1 MSSSYTSFSN
11 NEYFYQSAMND
22 GTMPSDVS
30 CNTYFMDPKISAAID
45 AKCNV
50 DFDTF
55 GKLSTEEAENCVKR
69 QLCQNKTLAI
79 DNTNKQMKNLQ
90 SKQRLDDMTSLYNE
104 NIINTINLGIGI
116 LAMSYFIFTNKTVF
130 GL

>member
-1 MSSSYTSFSN
+1 MSSSYNSFSD

-30 CNTYFMDPKISAAID
+30 CNTYFMDPKISAGID

-50 DFDTF
+50 DFNNF
-55 GKLSTEEAENCVKR
+55 SKLKTKEAEDCVKR

-79 DNTNKQMKNLQ
+79 DNTHKQMKNLQ
-90 SKQRLDDMTSLYNE
+90 SKQRLNDMTSLYNE

-116 LAMSYFIFTNKTVF
+116 LAMSYFIFTNKKVF